1 MRNIRLI
8 VSLASLGLLPTPA
21 LQAETLSLEWGKVF
35 TTNSAPGNVYFRARY
50 LDQAGKSHVLQVWRQ
65 ADLHL
70 RRKTD
75 DRLDLYL
82 DKDASGKYD
91 YRLVD
96 YSRQVVI
103 STDRANL
110 YRMGILSDWF
120 GLAHVLNSPGGNYTI
135 TPRREAQTG
144 ADGKCIW
151 YQLDIASPGSS
162 SRICW
167 SNQWGLPLAI
177 RAKTNGD
184 EWRTLFNIEEI
195 RTFYPASGT
204 FDVPA
209 NGFLQID
216 AKADDNALD

>member
-1 MRNIRLI
+1 MRNIPLI
-8 VSLASLGLLPTPA
+8 VSLASLSLLPTS
-21 LQAETLSLEWGKVF
+21 LSQAETLSLEWGKVF
-35 TTNSAPGNVYFRARY
+35 VTDTAPENVYFRARY
-50 LDQAGKSHVLQVWRQ
+50 LDQAGKSHLLQVWRQ

-82 DKDASGKYD
+82 DKDASGNYD

-120 GLAHVLNSPGGNYTI
+120 GLAHVLNSPRGNFTI
-135 TPRREAQTG
+135 TPRQQAQTG

-151 YQLDIASPGSS
+151 YQLDIASPESS

-177 RAKTNGD
+177 QARTNGGQ
-184 EWRTLFNIEEI
+184 WMTKFAIEEVRSI
-195 RTFYPASGT
+195 RPASGT
-204 FDVPA
+204 FDVPGD
-209 NGFLQID
+209 GFLQID
-216 AKADDNALD
+216 AKPDDNAPD